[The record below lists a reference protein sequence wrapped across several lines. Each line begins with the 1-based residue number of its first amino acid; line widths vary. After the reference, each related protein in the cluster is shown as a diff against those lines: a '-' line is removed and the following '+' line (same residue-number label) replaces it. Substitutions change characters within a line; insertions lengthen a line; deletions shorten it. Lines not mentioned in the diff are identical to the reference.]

1 MRKKAPGAPGKVG
14 KIAQLRVAWKM
25 GAENDPKFRPIVIG
39 ATLFDFVLVL
49 ALGLLTGH
57 PVFGSIMA
65 VGTAILTFLFT
76 FGSRAQ
82 KAAYAQ
88 IDGQPGAAAGVLN
101 TLKKRWTV
109 TPAVALSKNQ
119 DVVHRAVGRPGIV
132 LIAEGAPSRLG
143 NLLAAERKRMA
154 RFVADAPVH
163 EIIVGDGD
171 GQVPLAKLTKHL
183 QKMKPQVA
191 PGEVTIINDRLR
203 AVGDVMKNVPMPKGP
218 MPPMGGKQSRGKIR

>member
-1 MRKKAPGAPGKVG
+1 MAS
-14 KIAQLRVAWKM
+14 
-25 GAENDPKFRPIVIG
+25 ENDPKFRPIVLG

-65 VGTAILTFLFT
+65 VGTAILTFLFM

-109 TPAVALSKNQ
+109 TPAVAISKNQ
-119 DVVHRAVGRPGIV
+119 DVVHRVVGRPGIV

-183 QKMKPQVA
+183 QKMKAQVA
-191 PGEVTIINDRLR
+191 PGEVTLINDRLR
-203 AVGDVMKNVPMPKGP
+203 AVGDLMKNVPMPKGP